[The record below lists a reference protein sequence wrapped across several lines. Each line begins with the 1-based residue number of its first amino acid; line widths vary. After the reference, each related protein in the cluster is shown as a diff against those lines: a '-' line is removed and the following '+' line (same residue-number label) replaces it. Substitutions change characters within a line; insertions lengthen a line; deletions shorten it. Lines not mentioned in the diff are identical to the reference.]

1 MTEVVNYFNEVTYN
15 QATILPDYRGPIT
28 LDHPKDYYYH
38 PSRNLLIEMTE
49 EVVAK
54 LVVAEPNIFNKGTMD
69 PTDDV
74 DRLIRDQRRELHRRL
89 GHHRPLAI

>member
-1 MTEVVNYFNEVTYN
+1 
-15 QATILPDYRGPIT
+15 
-28 LDHPKDYYYH
+28 
-38 PSRNLLIEMTE
+38 MTE

-74 DRLIRDQRRELHRRL
+74 DPADS
-89 GHHRPLAI
+89 